1 MSARSNTGPFFFQ
14 ARPEFSTISGSKF
27 SLDVAPDMANPADTV
42 IDTFSVSIAP
52 PVAFRDTIPNPGRS
66 APVADGERLQRSVG
80 RSDFFNNCVS
90 SFSLTWHSFHF
101 PWHVSGDSISEK
113 RAAEFKGLFH

>member
-14 ARPEFSTISGSKF
+14 ARADFSTISGSKF

-52 PVAFRDTIPNPGRS
+52 PVAFRDTIPNHG
-66 APVADGERLQRSVG
+66 
-80 RSDFFNNCVS
+80 
-90 SFSLTWHSFHF
+90 
-101 PWHVSGDSISEK
+101 SISASHGRRTLAEK
-113 RAAEFKGLFH
+113 RRPLGFFQ